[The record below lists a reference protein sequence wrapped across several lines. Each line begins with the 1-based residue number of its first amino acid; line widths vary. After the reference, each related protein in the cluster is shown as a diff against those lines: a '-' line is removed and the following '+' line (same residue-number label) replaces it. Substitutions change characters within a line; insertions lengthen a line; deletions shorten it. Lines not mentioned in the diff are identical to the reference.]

1 MRARVCSPNVAL
13 PVLGCEGMSFALFV
27 VYLLVVFVRPSEQFA
42 DLREWPLFEV
52 ASILALV
59 GAALA
64 VLMGSR
70 PALRGIQVPLIVA
83 LVIWMAF
90 TVGLSPLRSVEG
102 FEKVLGFVKG
112 PVTAFMLVLLNVTT
126 VRRVR
131 AIAFFLTI
139 AALFLAERTI
149 SDYQRHAEE
158 VARSVS
164 GDLETP
170 GADTE
175 WDNPEP
181 EQPRYRFDPNQEFRV
196 MNKGLF
202 GDPNDLALTLIAI
215 LPFTLIQRRS
225 GALLRNVLF
234 VWLPVAVILYGVY
247 ATKSRGG
254 VLALAAVI
262 GLLVRHRL
270 GNTLS
275 VATTGVMVVLLLGA
289 GFVGSRSM
297 AIDVSASGRIDMWSA
312 GLQNLKQSPIWG
324 IGYRNFDVING
335 KAAHSA
341 FAQCFAEL
349 GMVGYLLWLGV
360 LLLTLD
366 DLRLI
371 HASTNEE
378 AAELRKWSRAIQVSL
393 IGFLVGAIFLSRA
406 WDVQLFIL
414 IGLGTAIAE
423 LARRRGYLV
432 RSRPVLL
439 WLYIV
444 SLAAVSS
451 IIGYWLY
458 MRLLR

>member
-1 MRARVCSPNVAL
+1 
-13 PVLGCEGMSFALFV
+13 MSFALFV
-27 VYLLVVFVRPSEQFA
+27 VYLLMVFVRPSEQFTE
-42 DLREWPLFEV
+42 LREWPLIEM
-52 ASILALV
+52 ASILALL

-64 VLMGSR
+64 VLMGTR
-70 PALRGIQVPLIVA
+70 PPLRGVQVTLIVA

-102 FEKVLGFVKG
+102 FEKVLGFAKG
-112 PVTAFMLVLLNVTT
+112 PLTAFMLVLLNVTT

-139 AALFLAERTI
+139 AAVVLSERTI

-170 GADTE
+170 AADTE
-175 WDNPEP
+175 WDNPDP
-181 EQPRYRFDPNQEFRV
+181 ERPRYRFDPNQEFRV

-215 LPFTLIQRRS
+215 LPFTIIQRRS
-225 GALLRNVLF
+225 GAYLRNVLF
-234 VWLPVAVILYGVY
+234 VWLPIAVILYGVY
-247 ATKSRGG
+247 ATRSRGG
-254 VLALAAVI
+254 VLALACVI

-275 VATTGVMVVLLLGA
+275 VATTGVMLVALLGA

-312 GLQNLKQSPIWG
+312 GLQNLKYSPVWG
-324 IGYRNFDVING
+324 IGFRNFDAINN
-335 KAAHSA
+335 KAAHSS
-341 FAQCFAEL
+341 FVECFAEL
-349 GMVGYLLWLGV
+349 GIVGYVLWLGV

-378 AAELRKWSRAIQVSL
+378 AADLRKWARAIQVSL
-393 IGFLVGAIFLSRA
+393 IGFLVGSIFLSRA
-406 WDVQLFIL
+406 YDVQMFIL
-414 IGLGTAIAE
+414 IGLGTVIAE
-423 LARRRGYLV
+423 LARRRGYLA
-432 RSRPVLL
+432 RNRRGVLD
-439 WLYIV
+439 WIYIV
-444 SLAAVSS
+444 GGTAVAS

-458 MRLLR
+458 MRVLR

>member
-1 MRARVCSPNVAL
+1 
-13 PVLGCEGMSFALFV
+13 MSFALFV

-42 DLREWPLFEV
+42 EVREWPIFEV
-52 ASILALV
+52 ASILAFV
-59 GAALA
+59 GAGLA

-70 PALRGIQVPLIVA
+70 PALRATQVALIVA

-139 AALFLAERTI
+139 AAIFLAQKTI
-149 SDYQRHAEE
+149 SDYQRHAAE
-158 VARSVS
+158 VARSLS

-175 WDNPEP
+175 WDNPDPDP
-181 EQPRYRFDPNQEFRV
+181 EQPRYQWSPDQEFRV
-196 MNKGLF
+196 MNTGLF

-215 LPFTLIQRRS
+215 LPFTIIQRRS
-225 GALLRNVLF
+225 GAYLRNVLF

-247 ATKSRGG
+247 ATRSRGG
-254 VLALAAVI
+254 VLALACVI

-270 GNTLS
+270 GNYMS
-275 VATTGVMVVLLLGA
+275 IATTGIMVVALLAA

-297 AIDVSASGRIDMWSA
+297 SIDRSASGRIDMWSA
-312 GLQNLKQSPIWG
+312 GSYNLKHSPVWG
-324 IGYRNFDVING
+324 IGFRNFDAVNDR
-335 KAAHSA
+335 AAHSA
-341 FAQCFAEL
+341 YVECFAEL
-349 GMVGYLLWLGV
+349 GMVGYVLWLGV

-366 DLRLI
+366 DLRVI

-378 AAELRKWSRAIQVSL
+378 AADLRKWSRAIQVSM
-393 IGFLVGAIFLSRA
+393 IGFLVGSIFLSRA

-414 IGLGTAIAE
+414 IGLGTAVAE
-423 LARRRGYLV
+423 LARRRAYLV

-439 WLYIV
+439 WIYIV
-444 SLAAVSS
+444 SLSALSTIV
-451 IIGYWLY
+451 GYWLY

>member
-1 MRARVCSPNVAL
+1 M
-13 PVLGCEGMSFALFV
+13 GFALFI
-27 VYLLVVFVRPSEQFA
+27 VYLLVVFVRPSEQFVE
-42 DLREWPLFEV
+42 LREWPFVEV

-59 GAALA
+59 GAGLSF
-64 VLMGSR
+64 LMGSR
-70 PALRGIQVPLIVA
+70 PVLRAVQLPLIVA

-90 TVGLSPLRSVEG
+90 TVGLSPLRSVENL
-102 FEKVLGFVKG
+102 EKVLGFAKG
-112 PVTAFMLVLLNVTT
+112 PLTAFMLVLLNVTT

-139 AALFLAERTI
+139 PAIFLSVRTI
-149 SDYQRHAEE
+149 SDYQRHEAE
-158 VARSVS
+158 VSRSAS
-164 GDLETP
+164 GDLQTP

-175 WDNPEP
+175 WDNPDPEEP
-181 EQPRYRFDPNQEFRV
+181 PRYRFDPNQEFRV
-196 MNKGLF
+196 MNTGLF

-215 LPFTLIQRRS
+215 LPFTIIQRRS
-225 GALLRNVLF
+225 GGYLRNVLF

-247 ATKSRGG
+247 ATRSRGG

-270 GNTLS
+270 GNYLS
-275 VATTGVMVVLLLGA
+275 VATTGVMVVALMGA

-297 AIDVSASGRIDMWSA
+297 SIDQSASGRIEMWSA

-324 IGYRNFDVING
+324 IGYRNFDEVNV

-341 FAQCFAEL
+341 FVQCFAEL
-349 GMVGYLLWLGV
+349 GMVGYVLWLGV

-378 AAELRKWSRAIQVSL
+378 AADLRKWARAIQVSL

-414 IGLGTAIAE
+414 IGMGTAIAE

-432 RSRPVLL
+432 RSRPLLL
-439 WLYIV
+439 WIYIV
-444 SLAAVSS
+444 SLAAVST
-451 IIGYWLY
+451 IVGYWLY

>member
-1 MRARVCSPNVAL
+1 
-13 PVLGCEGMSFALFV
+13 MSFALFV
-27 VYLLVVFVRPSEQFA
+27 IYLVVVFVRPSEQYA
-42 DLREWPLFEV
+42 ELRDWPLVEV

-70 PALRGIQVPLIVA
+70 PPLRAVQVTLIVA
-83 LVIWMAF
+83 LVIWMTL
-90 TVGLSPLRSVEG
+90 TVGLSPLRSVEN

-112 PVTAFMLVLLNVTT
+112 PLTAFLLVLLHVTT

-139 AALFLAERTI
+139 PAVFLSVRTI

-164 GDLETP
+164 GELETP

-215 LPFTLIQRRS
+215 LPFTIIQRRS
-225 GALLRNVLF
+225 GAYLRNVLF

-247 ATKSRGG
+247 ATRSRGG
-254 VLALAAVI
+254 VLALACVV

-270 GNTLS
+270 GNSLS
-275 VATTGVMVVLLLGA
+275 LATMGVVVVALLGA

-297 AIDVSASGRIDMWSA
+297 SIDQSASGRIEMWSA
-312 GLQNLKQSPIWG
+312 GLQSLKQSPVWG
-324 IGYRNFDVING
+324 IGFRNFEAVNV

-341 FAQCFAEL
+341 FVECFAEL
-349 GMVGYLLWLGV
+349 GIVGYVLWLGV

-371 HASTNEE
+371 HASTNQE
-378 AAELRKWSRAIQVSL
+378 AADLRKWARAIQVSL
-393 IGFLVGAIFLSRA
+393 IAFLVGSIFLSRA
-406 WDVQLFIL
+406 YDVQLFIL
-414 IGLGTAIAE
+414 IGLGTVIGE

-432 RSRPVLL
+432 GSRPVLV
-439 WLYIV
+439 WIYIV
-444 SLAAVSS
+444 GLAAVST

>member
-1 MRARVCSPNVAL
+1 
-13 PVLGCEGMSFALFV
+13 MSFALFV
-27 VYLLVVFVRPSEQFA
+27 VYLLMIFVRPSEQFVE
-42 DLREWPLFEV
+42 LREWPLIEI
-52 ASILALV
+52 ASILALL

-70 PALRGIQVPLIVA
+70 PPLRSVQVTLIVA

-90 TVGLSPLRSVEG
+90 TVGLSPLRSIESL
-102 FEKVLGFVKG
+102 EKVLGFAKG
-112 PVTAFMLVLLNVTT
+112 PLTAFMLVLLNVTT

-131 AIAFFLTI
+131 VIAFFLTI
-139 AALFLAERTI
+139 AAVVLSERTI

-170 GADTE
+170 GANTE
-175 WDNPEP
+175 WDNQDPE
-181 EQPRYRFDPNQEFRV
+181 EGRRVRFDPNQEFRV

-215 LPFTLIQRRS
+215 LPFTIIQRRS
-225 GALLRNVLF
+225 GAYLRNALF

-262 GLLVRHRL
+262 GLLVRHKL
-270 GNTLS
+270 GNYLS
-275 VATTGVMVVLLLGA
+275 FATTGVMLVALLGA

-297 AIDVSASGRIDMWSA
+297 SIDQSASGRIDMWSA
-312 GLQNLKQSPIWG
+312 GMQNLKYSPVWG
-324 IGYRNFDVING
+324 IGFRNFDTINN

-341 FAQCFAEL
+341 FVECFAEL
-349 GMVGYLLWLGV
+349 GIVGYVLWLGL

-378 AAELRKWSRAIQVSL
+378 AADLRTWARAIQVSL
-393 IGFLVGAIFLSRA
+393 IGFLVGSIFLSRA
-406 WDVQLFIL
+406 YDVQLFIL
-414 IGLGTAIAE
+414 IGLGTVIGE
-423 LARRRGYLV
+423 LARRRGYLA
-432 RSRPVLL
+432 RNRRGVLN
-439 WLYIV
+439 WIYILGG
-444 SLAAVSS
+444 SAVAS

>member
-1 MRARVCSPNVAL
+1 
-13 PVLGCEGMSFALFV
+13 MSFALFV
-27 VYLLVVFVRPSEQFA
+27 VYLLVVFVRPSERYP
-42 DLREWPLFEV
+42 DLREWPIFEV

-70 PALRGIQVPLIVA
+70 PALRVIQVPLIFA
-83 LVIWMAF
+83 LVIWMAL

-112 PVTAFMLVLLNVTT
+112 PLTAFMLVLLNVTT
-126 VRRVR
+126 VRKVR
-131 AIAFFLTI
+131 AMAFFLTI
-139 AALFLAERTI
+139 AAIVLAERTI

-158 VARSVS
+158 VARITS
-164 GDLETP
+164 GDLDTP
-170 GADTE
+170 GAETE
-175 WDNPEP
+175 WDNPDP
-181 EQPRYRFDPNQEFRV
+181 EQPRVQFDPNQEFRV

-215 LPFTLIQRRS
+215 LPFTVIRRRS
-225 GALLRNVLF
+225 GAYLSNVLF
-234 VWLPVAVILYGVY
+234 VWLPIAVILYGVY

-270 GNTLS
+270 GNYMS
-275 VATTGVMVVLLLGA
+275 MVTTGVMVVALLGI

-297 AIDVSASGRIDMWSA
+297 EVDRSASGRIEMWSA
-312 GLQNLKQSPIWG
+312 GLQNLKQSPVWG
-324 IGYRNFDVING
+324 VGYRNFDAVNER
-335 KAAHSA
+335 AAHSSYVE
-341 FAQCFAEL
+341 CFAEL
-349 GMVGYLLWLGV
+349 GMVGYFLWLGL

-378 AAELRKWSRAIQVSL
+378 AADLRKWARATQVSL
-393 IGFLVGAIFLSRA
+393 IGFLVGSIFLSRA
-406 WDVQLFIL
+406 YDVQMFIL

-423 LARRRGYLV
+423 LARRRGQLA
-432 RSRPVLL
+432 RNQRGVLI
-439 WLYIV
+439 WIYIV
-444 SLAAVSS
+444 GGSALATIV
-451 IIGYWLY
+451 GYWLY
-458 MRLLR
+458 MRFLR

>member
-1 MRARVCSPNVAL
+1 
-13 PVLGCEGMSFALFV
+13 MSFALFV
-27 VYLLVVFVRPSEQFA
+27 VYLLVVFVRPSEHFA
-42 DLREWPLFEV
+42 DLRDWPIFEV

-70 PALRGIQVPLIVA
+70 PALRAVQLPLIAA

-139 AALFLAERTI
+139 PAVFLSVKTI
-149 SDYQRHAEE
+149 SDYQRQAAEA
-158 VARSVS
+158 ARSAS
-164 GDLETP
+164 GDFQTP
-170 GADTE
+170 GADTQ

-181 EQPRYRFDPNQEFRV
+181 EQPRYHFDPGSEFRV
-196 MNKGLF
+196 MQSGLF

-215 LPFTLIQRRS
+215 LPFTIIQRRS
-225 GALLRNVLF
+225 GAYLRNVLF
-234 VWLPVAVILYGVY
+234 VWLPVAVILYGIY

-275 VATTGVMVVLLLGA
+275 LATTGGMVFLLLGA

-297 AIDVSASGRIDMWSA
+297 SIDVSASGRIEMWSA
-312 GLQNLKQSPIWG
+312 GLISFRQSPVWG
-324 IGYRNFDVING
+324 IGFSNFNAVND
-335 KAAHSA
+335 KAAHSSYVE
-341 FAQCFAEL
+341 CFAEL
-349 GMVGYLLWLGV
+349 GIVGYVLWLAL

-378 AAELRKWSRAIQVSL
+378 AAELRKWARAIQVAL
-393 IGFLVGAIFLSRA
+393 IGFLVGSIFLSRA
-406 WDVQLFIL
+406 YDVQMFIL
-414 IGLGTAIAE
+414 IALGTAIAE
-423 LARRRGYLV
+423 LARRRGHLARNRRGVLV
-432 RSRPVLL
+432 
-439 WLYIV
+439 WTYIV
-444 SLAAVSS
+444 GGTAVGT

-458 MRLLR
+458 MRVLR

>member
-1 MRARVCSPNVAL
+1 
-13 PVLGCEGMSFALFV
+13 MSFALFV
-27 VYLLVVFVRPSEQFA
+27 IYLVVVFVRPSEQYA
-42 DLREWPLFEV
+42 ELRDWPLVEV

-70 PALRGIQVPLIVA
+70 PPLRAVQVTLIVA
-83 LVIWMAF
+83 LVIWMTL
-90 TVGLSPLRSVEG
+90 TVGLSPLRSVEN

-112 PVTAFMLVLLNVTT
+112 PLTAFLLVLLHVTT

-139 AALFLAERTI
+139 PAVFLSVRTI
-149 SDYQRHAEE
+149 SDYQRHAAE
-158 VARSVS
+158 VSRSVR
-164 GDLETP
+164 GDLQTP

-181 EQPRYRFDPNQEFRV
+181 EEEPRVRFDPNQEFRV
-196 MNKGLF
+196 MNTGLF

-215 LPFTLIQRRS
+215 LPFTIIQRRS
-225 GALLRNVLF
+225 GAYLRNVLF

-247 ATKSRGG
+247 ATRSRGG
-254 VLALAAVI
+254 VLALACVV

-270 GNTLS
+270 GNSLS
-275 VATTGVMVVLLLGA
+275 LATMGVMVVALLGA

-297 AIDVSASGRIDMWSA
+297 SIDQSASGRIEMWSA
-312 GLQNLKQSPIWG
+312 GLQSLKQSPVWG
-324 IGYRNFDVING
+324 IGFRNFEALNV

-341 FAQCFAEL
+341 FVECFAEL
-349 GMVGYLLWLGV
+349 GIVGYVLWLGV

-371 HASTNEE
+371 HASTNQE
-378 AAELRKWSRAIQVSL
+378 AADLRKWARAIQVSL
-393 IGFLVGAIFLSRA
+393 IAFLVGSIFLSRA
-406 WDVQLFIL
+406 YDVQLFIL
-414 IGLGTAIAE
+414 IGLGTVIGE

-432 RSRPVLL
+432 GSRPVLV
-439 WLYIV
+439 WIYIV
-444 SLAAVSS
+444 GLAAVST

>member
-1 MRARVCSPNVAL
+1 
-13 PVLGCEGMSFALFV
+13 MSFALFV

-42 DLREWPLFEV
+42 DLREWPIFEV

-70 PALRGIQVPLIVA
+70 PALRAVQLPLIAA

-139 AALFLAERTI
+139 PAVFLSVKTI
-149 SDYQRHAEE
+149 SDYKRIAAE
-158 VARSVS
+158 VARSAS
-164 GDLETP
+164 GDFQTP
-170 GADTE
+170 GADAE
-175 WDNPEP
+175 WDSSEP
-181 EQPRYRFDPNQEFRV
+181 EQARYHFDPGQEFRV
-196 MNKGLF
+196 MNSGLF

-215 LPFTLIQRRS
+215 LPFTIIQRRS
-225 GALLRNVLF
+225 GAYLRNVLF
-234 VWLPVAVILYGVY
+234 VWLPVAVILYGIY

-297 AIDVSASGRIDMWSA
+297 SIDRSASGRIEMWSA
-312 GLQNLKQSPIWG
+312 GLISFKQSPVWG
-324 IGYRNFDVING
+324 IGFSNFDAVNE
-335 KAAHSA
+335 KAAHSSYVE
-341 FAQCFAEL
+341 CFAEL
-349 GMVGYLLWLGV
+349 GIVGYVLWLAL

-378 AAELRKWSRAIQVSL
+378 AAELRKWARAIQVSL
-393 IGFLVGAIFLSRA
+393 IGFLVGSIFLSRA
-406 WDVQLFIL
+406 YDVQMFIL
-414 IGLGTAIAE
+414 IALGTAIAE
-423 LARRRGYLV
+423 LARRRGHLARNHRGVLV
-432 RSRPVLL
+432 
-439 WLYIV
+439 WTYIV
-444 SLAAVSS
+444 SGTAVGT

-458 MRLLR
+458 MRVLR